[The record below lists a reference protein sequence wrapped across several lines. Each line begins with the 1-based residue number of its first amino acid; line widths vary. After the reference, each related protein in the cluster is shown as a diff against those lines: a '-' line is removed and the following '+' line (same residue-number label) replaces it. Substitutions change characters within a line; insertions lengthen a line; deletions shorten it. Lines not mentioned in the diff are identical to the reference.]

1 LNGFLPSTGNYSK
14 SAGLIERP
22 LTNVT
27 EGEAYG
33 LYLQGFKPTF
43 NVLRTLCQTVQ
54 TQQVELNELRKRFAL
69 AKKHPS
75 TPSGMQA
82 AFTKANRSS
91 KPKDKEQY
99 HKPRGGHRQP
109 PAKIDQTKEHAITC
123 CPDCSNPLPPPSETR
138 ERVTEEIPV
147 VEPRVIK
154 HLIYRYWCRACK
166 KIVEAPVIEAL
177 PKSTIGLRTIIY
189 SAWLHY
195 ILGVSF
201 DKIIQLLNLSAHFQI
216 STGGLFGAWHHLAR
230 VLAPLYEQIGR
241 GAKSSAVLHA
251 DETSWRVNGRT
262 HWLWCFTNKD
272 LAYFVIDRCRGSTV
286 ALKVLGKY
294 FAGVLVTD
302 FLAAYGLIRALAK
315 QKCLVHLLREIIR
328 VNLFD
333 SSPEWKAF
341 RNQLKRLVL
350 DGLRLGRQRA
360 DLGPTCFERRK
371 ALLQQRLIELYA
383 RPYSNENANRLRK
396 RLERHRNE
404 IFTFLD
410 YPGVTADNNHAERQI
425 RPAVVSRKTS
435 YGNRSKEG
443 ADVQA
448 MLLSIFR
455 TLELRGYNPVNTLL
469 FLVQEHLRT
478 GKPITLP
485 PALPSVA
492 PAPRKTAAV

>member
-1 LNGFLPSTGNYSK
+1 M
-14 SAGLIERP
+14 
-22 LTNVT
+22 T
-27 EGEAYG
+27 ETEAWA
-33 LYLQGFKPTF
+33 LYLSGFKPTF
-43 NVLRTLCQTVQ
+43 VVLRDYDQRFHD
-54 TQQVELNELRKRFAL
+54 QQIRISDLERQLVL

-75 TPSGMQA
+75 TPSAMQA
-82 AFTKANRSS
+82 AFTKANRAA
-91 KPKDKEQY
+91 KPKKKRSRGRGVHRPPPDKVDE
-99 HKPRGGHRQP
+99 
-109 PAKIDQTKEHAITC
+109 TKEHALTC
-123 CPDCSNPLPPPSETR
+123 CPDCSNPLPPLSETR
-138 ERVTEEIPV
+138 ERFTEELPV
-147 VEPRVIK
+147 VEPRVIR
-154 HLIYRYWCRACK
+154 HLIHRYWCRVCK
-166 KIVEAPVIEAL
+166 KIVEATVVDAL
-177 PKSTIGLRTIIY
+177 PKSTIGLRTVVY

-201 DKIIQLLNLSAHFQI
+201 DKIIQLLNLSAHFQV

-241 GAKSSAVLHA
+241 SVKSSAVLHA
-251 DETSWRVNGRT
+251 DETGWRVNGRT
-262 HWLWCFTNKD
+262 HWLWCFTNNV
-272 LAYFVIDRCRGSTV
+272 LAYFLIDRCRGSPV

-302 FLAAYGLIRALAK
+302 FLGAYGLICALAK

-350 DGLRLGRQRA
+350 DGLQLGRRRA
-360 DLGPTCFERRK
+360 DFEPACFERRK
-371 ALLQQRLIELYA
+371 ALLKQRLVELYA
-383 RPYSNENANRLRK
+383 RPYSNKNADRLRK

-410 YPGVTADNNHAERQI
+410 YPSVTPDNNHAERQI

-455 TLELRGYNPVNTLL
+455 TLELRGYNPVNALL
-469 FLVQEHLRT
+469 FLLQEHLRT
-478 GKPITLP
+478 GKPMTLP
-485 PALPSVA
+485 PALPLAFTPERTQSE
-492 PAPRKTAAV
+492 TASPVVVK

>member
-1 LNGFLPSTGNYSK
+1 M
-14 SAGLIERP
+14 IEA
-22 LTNVT
+22 
-27 EGEAYG
+27 EAYG
-33 LYLQGFKPTF
+33 LYLQGFRPTF
-43 NVLRTLCQTVQ
+43 RVLHTACKRIE
-54 TQQVELNELRKRFAL
+54 ELTAENSDLKRQLAL

-91 KPKDKEQY
+91 KPKDKEQN
-99 HKPRGGHRQP
+99 HKPRGGHRKP
-109 PAKIDQTKEHAITC
+109 PAKIDQTKEHILAC
-123 CPDCSNPLPPPSETR
+123 CPDCSNPLPPPSEIR
-138 ERVTEEIPV
+138 ERFTEEIPV
-147 VEPRVIK
+147 VKPRVIK
-154 HLIYRYWCRACK
+154 HLIHRYWCRACK
-166 KIVEAPVIEAL
+166 KIVEAPVIDAL
-177 PKSTIGLRTIIY
+177 PKSTIGLRTVAY

-201 DKIIQLLNLSAHFQI
+201 DKVIQLLNLSAHFQI
-216 STGGLFGAWHHLAR
+216 STGGLFGAWHHLAL
-230 VLAPLYEQIGR
+230 VLTPLYEQIGR
-241 GAKSSAVLHA
+241 GAQASAVLHA

-262 HWLWCFTNKD
+262 HWLWCFTSKD

-294 FAGVLVTD
+294 FTGVLVTD

-360 DLGPTCFERRK
+360 DLEPACFERRK
-371 ALLQQRLIELYA
+371 ALLQQRLIELYV
-383 RPYSNENANRLRK
+383 RPYSNKNADRLRK

-404 IFTFLD
+404 IFTFLN

-469 FLVQEHLRT
+469 FLVQENLRT

-485 PALPSVA
+485 PALPLA
-492 PAPRKTAAV
+492 PAAKHQLAAVGGKD

>member
-1 LNGFLPSTGNYSK
+1 M
-14 SAGLIERP
+14 
-22 LTNVT
+22 T
-27 EGEAYG
+27 EAEAKG
-33 LYLQGFKPTF
+33 LYFTGLKPTVA
-43 NVLRTLCQTVQ
+43 VLLSYDELIHK
-54 TQQVELNELRKRFAL
+54 QQAKISDLERRFAL

-82 AFTKANRSS
+82 AFTKANRAA
-91 KPKDKEQY
+91 KPKKEK
-99 HKPRGGHRQP
+99 HKRRGVHRQTP
-109 PAKIDQTKEHAITC
+109 GKVDQTTEHTLTC
-123 CPDCSNPLPPPSETR
+123 CPACSNPLPPSSETR
-138 ERVTEEIPV
+138 ERFTEELPV
-147 VEPRVIK
+147 VEPLVIK
-154 HLIYRYWCRACK
+154 HIIHRYWCRACE
-166 KIVEAPVIEAL
+166 KIIEAPVVDAL
-177 PKSTIGLRTIIY
+177 PKSAIGLRTVIY

-201 DKIIQLLNLSAHFQI
+201 DKIIQLLNLSAHFKI

-230 VLAPLYEQIGR
+230 VLTPLYEQIGR
-241 GAKSSAVLHA
+241 AAKFSAVLHA

-272 LAYFVIDRCRGSTV
+272 LAYYIIDRCRGSTV
-286 ALKVLGKY
+286 TLRVLGNY

-302 FLAAYGLIRALAK
+302 FLGAYGLIRALAK

-333 SSPEWKAF
+333 SSPEWEAF

-350 DGLRLGRQRA
+350 DGLRLGRRRSELEPA
-360 DLGPTCFERRK
+360 CFERRK
-371 ALLQQRLIELYA
+371 ALLRQRLVDLYA
-383 RPYSNENANRLRK
+383 RPYSNENAERLRK

-410 YPGVTADNNHAERQI
+410 YPDVTADNNHAERQI

-435 YGNRSKEG
+435 YGNRSDEG

-455 TLELRGYNPVNTLL
+455 TLELRGYNPVNALL
-469 FLVQEHLRT
+469 FLVQEHLRM
-478 GKPITLP
+478 GKPMTLP
-485 PALPSVA
+485 PPLPSMTGVGQLQSA
-492 PAPRKTAAV
+492 TVLM

>member
-1 LNGFLPSTGNYSK
+1 MTR
-14 SAGLIERP
+14 A
-22 LTNVT
+22 
-27 EGEAYG
+27 EAYG
-33 LYLQGFKPTF
+33 LYLSGFKPTF
-43 NVLRTLCQTVQ
+43 NVLRECYRIIQE
-54 TQQVELNELRKRFAL
+54 QQVQINILEKERAL
-69 AKKHPS
+69 ARKHPS
-75 TPSGMQA
+75 TPSAMQA

-91 KPKDKEQY
+91 KPKPKKIKRRGVRRQVPDKVDE
-99 HKPRGGHRQP
+99 
-109 PAKIDQTKEHAITC
+109 TKDHALAC

-138 ERVTEEIPV
+138 ERFTEELPV
-147 VEPRVIK
+147 LKPRVIL
-154 HLIYRYWCRACK
+154 HLIRRYWCRVCK
-166 KIVEAPVIEAL
+166 KIVEAPVTDAL
-177 PKSTIGLRTIIY
+177 PKSTIGLRTVVY

-201 DKIIQLLNLSAHFQI
+201 DKIIQLLNLSSRFQI
-216 STGGLFGAWHHLAR
+216 SAGGLFGTWRNLAHL
-230 VLAPLYEQIGR
+230 LEPLYAQIGR
-241 GAKSSAVLHA
+241 GAKWSAVLHA
-251 DETSWRVNGRT
+251 DETGWRVNGRT
-262 HWLWCFTNKD
+262 HWLWCFTSKN

-302 FLAAYGLIRALAK
+302 FLGAYGLICAFAK

-333 SSPEWKAF
+333 ATPQWKDF

-350 DGLRLGRQRA
+350 DSLRLGRQRN
-360 DLGPTCFERRK
+360 DLDPVCFERRK
-371 ALLQQRLIELYA
+371 ALLHKRLVELYVK
-383 RPYSNENANRLRK
+383 PYSNENAERLRK

-410 YPGVTADNNHAERQI
+410 HPGVTADNNHAERQI

-435 YGNRSKEG
+435 YGNRSKQG

-455 TLELRGYNPVNTLL
+455 TLELRGYDPVNTLL

-478 GKPITLP
+478 QKPMTLP
-485 PALPSVA
+485 PALPQLSSADRREA
-492 PAPRKTAAV
+492 PTQ